1 MSDHPTEHT
10 GFDKD
15 IWPQIQFHNERAYE
29 NLKIFIQI
37 TLAIC
42 GGLAYLA
49 VNKVSGN
56 VESVK
61 SLIEL
66 ASWLQLSLGFYISL
80 AIMFHQRSQIL
91 RWKDKTDL
99 FKKSFFW
106 LEPYMVIFIMSTSF
120 LIAYV
125 AYFKL
130 GSGIAIVQP

>member
-1 MSDHPTEHT
+1 MKDQPKEHT

-15 IWPQIQFHNERAYE
+15 IWPQIQFHNERVYE

-56 VESVK
+56 VESVR

-66 ASWLQLSLGFYISL
+66 AAWLQLSLGFYTSL
-80 AIMFHQRSQIL
+80 AIMFHQYSQI
-91 RWKDKTDL
+91 RRYEDKTNL
-99 FKKSFFW
+99 FKKSFSW
-106 LEPYMVIFIMSTSF
+106 LEPYMVFFIMGTSL
-120 LIAYV
+120 LIARV
-125 AYFKL
+125 AYFEL
-130 GSGIAIVQP
+130 GPGIAGGQP